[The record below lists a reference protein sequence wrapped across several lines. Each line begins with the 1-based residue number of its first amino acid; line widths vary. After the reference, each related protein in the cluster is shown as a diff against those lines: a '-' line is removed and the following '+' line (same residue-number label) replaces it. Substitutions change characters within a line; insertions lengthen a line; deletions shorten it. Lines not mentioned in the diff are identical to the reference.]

1 MLKQV
6 CHNAS
11 IRLYHNPV
19 FYQILT
25 HRNENEGCPILV

>member
-19 FYQILT
+19 FLSDLDT
-25 HRNENEGCPILV
+25 SKWKWRL